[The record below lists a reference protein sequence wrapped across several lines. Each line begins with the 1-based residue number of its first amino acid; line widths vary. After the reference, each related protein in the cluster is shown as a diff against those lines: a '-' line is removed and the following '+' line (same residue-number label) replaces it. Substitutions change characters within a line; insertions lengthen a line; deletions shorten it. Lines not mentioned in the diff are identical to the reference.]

1 MAPKLLA
8 DFSLPLSLETFLKLF
23 WVDRQWCE
31 TFMREKL
38 ENLEIDIA
46 DWETGAT
53 NEVRVRQIKSYH
65 PSKIS
70 FPGLPSYAE
79 VRTPAATTSFYSCL

>member
-8 DFSLPLSLETFLKLF
+8 DFMLPISLDSFLTFF
-23 WVDRQWCE
+23 WVERTWCE
-31 TFMREKL
+31 AFMREKL

-46 DWETGAT
+46 DWEAGA
-53 NEVRVRQIKSYH
+53 NKDVMVRQIRSYH

-79 VRTPAATTSFYSCL
+79 VR